1 MTPPVKGDGMRGLS
15 VFISDIRNCKSR
27 EAEVKRIN
35 KELANIRSKFKG
47 DKTLDGYQKKKY
59 VCKLLFIFLL
69 GHDIDFGQK
78 EAVNLLV
85 SNKYTEKQ
93 IGYLF
98 ISVILNHESDLMRL
112 IIQNIKN
119 DVSSRN
125 PIFINL
131 ALQCIANIGNKEMAD
146 AFAQDIPKLLVSGET
161 LDTVK
166 QSAALCLLKLLRTN
180 PEIMP
185 TGEWT
190 TRIIHLLN
198 DQHLGVVTAASSL
211 IDVLVKRNP
220 EEYKACVSLAVAR
233 LSRIV
238 TSTYTDFQDYTY
250 YFVPAPWLSVKLLRL
265 LQNYPPP
272 EDSSIKSRLNECLDT
287 ILQKAQEALKSKK
300 LQHSNAKNAV
310 LFEAINLIIHIDS
323 EPNLLVKACNQL
335 GQFLS
340 HKDTNLRYLA
350 LESMCLLATSEF
362 SHDAVKKHQ
371 ETVINALK
379 TERDISVRQRA
390 VDLLYAMCDRTN
402 AEDIVQEMLTYLE
415 TADYH
420 IREEMVLKV
429 AILAEKYAV
438 DYTWYVDI
446 MLNLIR
452 IAGDYV
458 SEEVWYRVIQIVVN
472 RPDVQGYAAKTVF
485 EALQAPACHENMVK
499 VGGYILGEFG
509 NLIAGDPRSSP
520 SIQFELLHS
529 KYHLCSSQTRCLLLS
544 TYVKFI
550 NLFNEIKQQ
559 VQEILRQDANLKS
572 ADVEIQQRTVEYLQ
586 LSQIADVDVLAT
598 VLEEMPSFAERES
611 SILSSILQKKKPPSE
626 LGTAA
631 SKEEKA
637 EKQAEMTKTIVN
649 GTDTKPSFSSDNV
662 ATAQLPASNTNQSID
677 LLGLNF
683 SSPVSENKPSD
694 IVSPVRSNQ
703 DALLDI
709 FGGPAPVVE
718 QQPVSTPPVQTNNN
732 LDSLFSNTFETNGL
746 TNGTNGHHTGHM
758 TTAPQII
765 PTEPSFTPIT
775 SDIDNHSQF
784 LFKDN
789 NVLFENESL
798 QISLQA
804 EYKTNLGQLRL
815 KFANKTNFAF
825 QNFMIQSN
833 STENDALLRLTL
845 KPIDDST
852 IQPNSELIQ
861 LIHASCANDFS
872 HLPELICQF
881 TCNNTQSKFKLVLP
895 ILISKFF
902 DPTSMDSQAFFTR
915 WKNLANPGQEQQK
928 IFKANYTIN
937 KESNDEKLV
946 GFGWSSL
953 AGIDPNAE
961 NFCGAGVIHTAAQQ
975 YGCLYRLEPNRQA
988 QMYRLTIRTNK
999 ESISKRLADLLENQ
1013 F

>member
-272 EDSSIKSRLNECLDT
+272 EDPSLKSRLNECLDT
-287 ILQKAQEALKSKK
+287 ILQKAQDALKSKK

-550 NLFNEIKQQ
+550 NLFSEIKQQ
-559 VQEILRQDANLKS
+559 VQDILRQDANLKS
-572 ADVEIQQRTVEYLQ
+572 ADVEIQQRTIEYLQ
-586 LSQIADVDVLAT
+586 LSQIADADVLAT

-626 LGTAA
+626 LG
-631 SKEEKA
+631 SKQEEKA
-637 EKQAEMTKTIVN
+637 EKNHESSKAHTNSTEFPKATMSEI
-649 GTDTKPSFSSDNV
+649 PSQS
-662 ATAQLPASNTNQSID
+662 AAQLQPSLPSNQSID

-683 SSPVSENKPSD
+683 SSPVAENRSAPEAAT
-694 IVSPVRSNQ
+694 SPQKSNQ

-709 FGGPAPVVE
+709 FGGPAPSEPSPAV
-718 QQPVSTPPVQTNNN
+718 QQTNNI
-732 LDSLFSNTFETNGL
+732 DPFFGASSFEPATNGFG
-746 TNGTNGHHTGHM
+746 NSYEQP
-758 TTAPQII
+758 AA
-765 PTEPSFTPIT
+765 TEPSFNPIT
-775 SDIDNHSQF
+775 ENIENQLQF
-784 LFKDN
+784 LFKN
-789 NVLFENESL
+789 NDTIFDNESL
-798 QISLQA
+798 KIMIKS
-804 EYKTNLGQLRL
+804 EYKQNLGRVTIT
-815 KFANKTNFAF
+815 FTNKTSFVY
-825 QNFMIQSN
+825 QNFMVQSGSADSEPGLRVILNPIDNSVIQSMG
-833 STENDALLRLTL
+833 
-845 KPIDDST
+845 
-852 IQPNSELIQ
+852 ELVQ
-861 LIHASCANDFS
+861 VVNLECLNDFNNC
-872 HLPELICQF
+872 PELVCQF
-881 TCNNTQSKFKLVLP
+881 SCNNTQSKFQLKLPVF
-895 ILISKFF
+895 ISKFF
-902 DPTSMDSQAFFTR
+902 EPTSMDSQAFFSR
-915 WKNLANPGQEQQK
+915 WKNLSNPGQEQQK
-928 IFKANYTIN
+928 IFKANYAIE
-937 KESNDEKLV
+937 KENTNQNLM

-953 AGIDPNAE
+953 ANIDPNVD
-961 NFCGAGVIHTAAQQ
+961 NFCGAGIIHTSAQQ
-975 YGCLYRLEPNRQA
+975 YGCLYRLEPNKQA

-999 ESISKRLADLLENQ
+999 ESISKKISELLENQ